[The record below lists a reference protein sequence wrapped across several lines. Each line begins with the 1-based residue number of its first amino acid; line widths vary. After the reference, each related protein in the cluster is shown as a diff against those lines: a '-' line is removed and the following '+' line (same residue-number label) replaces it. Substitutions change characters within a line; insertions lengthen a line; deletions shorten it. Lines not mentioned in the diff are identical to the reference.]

1 MPQSGANK
9 VLRAAARSKS
19 RERREVANETR
30 AMCVKT
36 LPVKR
41 TCTLLEDLRICITR
55 NRSRSRSFALSAR
68 RTTTGPAVPTP
79 VETHRGGRSCL
90 KPHLE
95 ARDGKQV
102 GWNTQL
108 IMHVTGSRPAISWG
122 FGATQTVTTTRA
134 TRNNKTILSL
144 CVLDAFSSRT
154 PSLFGRPPRHGA
166 DTGAQQ
172 SPKDKRTISS
182 HKEAALAFICHD
194 KGAWSHVT
202 EAHRAAAAAQ
212 NASVT
217 VLA

>member
-108 IMHVTGSRPAISWG
+108 IMHVTAGDFLGFWG
-122 FGATQTVTTTRA
+122 NSDCNNHTRHA
-134 TRNNKTILSL
+134 KQQNYFVLVCL
-144 CVLDAFSSRT
+144 DLDAFSSRT